1 MRGEAGGELLRTAG
15 GGLLRMSYWLPVWVL
30 CVTQVLSWG
39 TLYYAF
45 SVLLGAI
52 GAGHGWGVAEM
63 VGAFSVAL
71 LVSGICAYPAGKL
84 MQKFGGRAVM
94 SAGSVVGAAAM
105 LVVAFSPT
113 LLGFYAGWALAGMAM
128 AGTLYEPAFA
138 ALAGIYE
145 GDYKRAVTFV
155 TFAGGFASTV
165 FWPLTERMV
174 VWAGWQGTLVVYAG
188 LHLLVCLPLHW
199 FGLPAVSADEAPAAV
214 VRIGGLVRE
223 PRFLL
228 LAGSLT
234 MYATVFSVV
243 SVHLVPL
250 LQAKGATLQHAAW
263 MAAVAGPMQVVG
275 RLIEFRYGANWSA
288 RRTGVLSLA
297 AFVPALIL
305 LMLRPVP
312 VGVLLLAIGVYGMA
326 NGIMTIVRSV
336 SVVELFGREQYAQV
350 SGALAAPATLARAGA
365 PFLASLL
372 LAWAGGYNGVLGALV
387 GVALLAAVLFGR
399 AGRQTD
405 SSSK

>member
-1 MRGEAGGELLRTAG
+1 
-15 GGLLRMSYWLPVWVL
+15 MSYWGPVWVL

-71 LVSGICAYPAGKL
+71 FVSGVCAYPAGKL
-84 MQKFGGRAVM
+84 MQRFGGRAVM

-105 LVVAFSPT
+105 LVVAIAPS
-113 LLGFYAGWALAGMAM
+113 LLGFYAGWGLAGVAM

-188 LHLLVCLPLHW
+188 LHLVVCLPLHW
-199 FGLPAVSADEAPAAV
+199 FGLPVVVAGVAQAP
-214 VRIGGLVRE
+214 VRIAGLLRE

-312 VGVLLLAIGVYGMA
+312 VGVLLVAIGVYGMA

-372 LAWAGGYNGVLGALV
+372 LGWAGGYDGVLMGLV

-399 AGRQTD
+399 AGRQAD

>member
-1 MRGEAGGELLRTAG
+1 
-15 GGLLRMSYWLPVWVL
+15 MSYWLPVWVL

-84 MQKFGGRAVM
+84 MQRFGGRVVM
-94 SAGSVVGAAAM
+94 SAGSVVGAGAM

-113 LLGFYAGWALAGMAM
+113 LLGFYGGWALAGMAM

-138 ALAGIYE
+138 ALAGIYA

-174 VWAGWQGTLVVYAG
+174 VWAGWQGTLVVYAL

-199 FGLPAVSADEAPAAV
+199 FGLPAVVGAAAQAP
-214 VRIGGLVRE
+214 VRMAGLVRE

-263 MAAVAGPMQVVG
+263 MAAVAGPLQVVG
-275 RLIEFRYGANWSA
+275 RLIEFRYGGGWSA

-297 AFVPALIL
+297 AFVPALLL

-336 SVVELFGREQYAQV
+336 IVVELFGREQYAQV

-372 LAWAGGYNGVLGALV
+372 LAWAGGYGEVLGVLV
-387 GVALLAAVLFGR
+387 GVAVLAAVLFGR
-399 AGRQTD
+399 AGGQAD

>member
-1 MRGEAGGELLRTAG
+1 
-15 GGLLRMSYWLPVWVL
+15 MSYWLPVWVL

-84 MQKFGGRAVM
+84 MQRFGGRVVM
-94 SAGSVVGAAAM
+94 SVGSVVGAGAM

-138 ALAGIYE
+138 ALAGIYA

-174 VWAGWQGTLVVYAG
+174 VWAGWQGTLVVYAL

-199 FGLPAVSADEAPAAV
+199 FGLPRVVGAVAQAP
-214 VRIGGLVRE
+214 VRISGLVRE

-336 SVVELFGREQYAQV
+336 AVVELFGREQYAQV

-372 LAWAGGYNGVLGALV
+372 LAWAGGYGEVLGVLV
-387 GVALLAAVLFGR
+387 GVAVLAAVLFGR
-399 AGRQTD
+399 AGGQAD

>member
-1 MRGEAGGELLRTAG
+1 
-15 GGLLRMSYWLPVWVL
+15 MSYWLPVWVL

-84 MQKFGGRAVM
+84 MQRFGGRVVM
-94 SAGSVVGAAAM
+94 SVGSVVGAGAM

-113 LLGFYAGWALAGMAM
+113 LLGFYAGWALAGLAM

-138 ALAGIYE
+138 ALAGIYA

-174 VWAGWQGTLVVYAG
+174 VWAGWQGTLVVYAL

-199 FGLPAVSADEAPAAV
+199 FGLPAVVGAVAQAP
-214 VRIGGLVRE
+214 VRISGLVRE
-223 PRFLL
+223 RRFLL

-336 SVVELFGREQYAQV
+336 AVVELFGREQYAQV

-372 LAWAGGYNGVLGALV
+372 LAWAGGYGEVLGVLV
-387 GVALLAAVLFGR
+387 GVAVLAAVLVGR
-399 AGRQTD
+399 AGGQAD

>member
-1 MRGEAGGELLRTAG
+1 
-15 GGLLRMSYWLPVWVL
+15 MSYWLPVWVL

-84 MQKFGGRAVM
+84 MQRFGGRVVM
-94 SAGSVVGAAAM
+94 SVGSVVGAGAM

-113 LLGFYAGWALAGMAM
+113 LLGFYAGWALAGLAM

-138 ALAGIYE
+138 ALAGIYA

-174 VWAGWQGTLVVYAG
+174 VWAGWQGTLVVYAL

-199 FGLPAVSADEAPAAV
+199 FGLPAVVGAVAQAP
-214 VRIGGLVRE
+214 VRISGLVRE
-223 PRFLL
+223 RRFLL

-336 SVVELFGREQYAQV
+336 AVVELFGREQYAQV

-372 LAWAGGYNGVLGALV
+372 LAWAGGYGEVLGVLV
-387 GVALLAAVLFGR
+387 GVAVLAAVLFGR
-399 AGRQTD
+399 AGGQAD

>member
-1 MRGEAGGELLRTAG
+1 
-15 GGLLRMSYWLPVWVL
+15 MSYWLPVWVL

-84 MQKFGGRAVM
+84 MQKFGGRVVM
-94 SAGSVVGAAAM
+94 SAGSGAGAGAM

-138 ALAGIYE
+138 ALAGIYA

-174 VWAGWQGTLVVYAG
+174 VWAGWQGTLVVYAL

-199 FGLPAVSADEAPAAV
+199 FGLPAVVGAVAQAP
-214 VRIGGLVRE
+214 VRISGLVRE

-336 SVVELFGREQYAQV
+336 AVVELFGREQYAQV

-372 LAWAGGYNGVLGALV
+372 LAWAGGYGEVLGVLV
-387 GVALLAAVLFGR
+387 GVAVLAAVLFGR
-399 AGRQTD
+399 AGGQAD

>member
-1 MRGEAGGELLRTAG
+1 
-15 GGLLRMSYWLPVWVL
+15 MSYWLPVWVL

-71 LVSGICAYPAGKL
+71 FVSGVCAYPAGKL
-84 MQKFGGRAVM
+84 MQRFGGRAVM
-94 SAGSVVGAAAM
+94 SAGSVVGAGAM
-105 LVVAFSPT
+105 LVVAFAPT
-113 LLGFYAGWALAGMAM
+113 LLVFYFGWGMAGMAM

-138 ALAGIYE
+138 ALAGIYA

-174 VWAGWQGTLVVYAG
+174 VWAGWQGTLVVYAL

-199 FGLPAVSADEAPAAV
+199 FGLPAVVGAVAQAP
-214 VRIGGLVRE
+214 VRISGLVRE
-223 PRFLL
+223 RRFLL

-297 AFVPALIL
+297 AFVPALLL

-312 VGVLLLAIGVYGMA
+312 VGVLLLAIGMYGMA

-336 SVVELFGREQYAQV
+336 AVVELFGREQYAQV

-372 LAWAGGYNGVLGALV
+372 LAWAGGYGEVLGVLV
-387 GVALLAAVLFGR
+387 GVAVLAAVLFGR
-399 AGRQTD
+399 AGGQAD

>member
-1 MRGEAGGELLRTAG
+1 
-15 GGLLRMSYWLPVWVL
+15 MSYWGPVWVL

-71 LVSGICAYPAGKL
+71 LVSGICAYPAGKV
-84 MQKFGGRAVM
+84 MQKFGGRVVM
-94 SAGSVVGAAAM
+94 SAGSVLGAGAM
-105 LVVAFSPT
+105 LVVAFSSS
-113 LLGFYAGWALAGMAM
+113 LLGFYVGWALAGMAM

-199 FGLPAVSADEAPAAV
+199 FGLPAVSSEAAPAAV

-263 MAAVAGPMQVVG
+263 MAAVAGPLQVVG

-288 RRTGVLSLA
+288 RRTGMLSLA

-305 LMLRPVP
+305 LMLRSVP

-336 SVVELFGREQYAQV
+336 IVVELFGREQYAQV

-372 LAWAGGYNGVLGALV
+372 LAWAGGYGGVLMGLV
-387 GVALLAAVLFGR
+387 GVAVLAAVLFGR
-399 AGRQTD
+399 AGRQAD

>member
-1 MRGEAGGELLRTAG
+1 
-15 GGLLRMSYWLPVWVL
+15 MSYWLPVWVL

-84 MQKFGGRAVM
+84 MQKFGGRVVM
-94 SAGSVVGAAAM
+94 SAGSVAGAGAM

-138 ALAGIYE
+138 ALAGIYA

-174 VWAGWQGTLVVYAG
+174 VWAGWQGTLVVYAL

-199 FGLPAVSADEAPAAV
+199 FGLPAVVGAVAQAP
-214 VRIGGLVRE
+214 VRISGLVRE

-275 RLIEFRYGANWSA
+275 RRIEFRYGANWSA

-336 SVVELFGREQYAQV
+336 AVVELFGREQYAQV

-372 LAWAGGYNGVLGALV
+372 LAWAGGYGEVLGVLV
-387 GVALLAAVLFGR
+387 GVAVLAAVLFGR
-399 AGRQTD
+399 AGGQAD

>member
-1 MRGEAGGELLRTAG
+1 
-15 GGLLRMSYWLPVWVL
+15 MSYWLPVWAL
-30 CVTQVLSWG
+30 CVTELLSWG
-39 TLYYAF
+39 TLYFAF

-71 LVSGICAYPAGKL
+71 LMSGICAYPAGKL
-84 MQKFGGRAVM
+84 MQRFGGRAVM
-94 SAGSVVGAAAM
+94 SGGSLIAAGAM
-105 LVVAFSPT
+105 GVVAYAPS
-113 LLGFYAGWALAGMAM
+113 LGVFYLGWAMAGVAM

-138 ALAGIYE
+138 ALAEIYQ

-155 TFAGGFASTV
+155 TFAGGFASSV
-165 FWPLTERMV
+165 FWPLTERME
-174 VWAGWQGTLVVYAG
+174 VWAGWRGTLLTYAG

-199 FGLPAVSADEAPAAV
+199 FGLPAALAGTGEEP
-214 VRIGGLVRE
+214 VRMAGVLRE
-223 PRFLL
+223 RRFLL

-234 MYATVFSVV
+234 MYAAVFSVV
-243 SVHLVPL
+243 MVHLVPL
-250 LQAKGATLQHAAW
+250 LQAKGATLREAAW

-275 RLIEFRYGANWSA
+275 RVIEFRYGDQWSA

-305 LMLRPVP
+305 LRIEGAP
-312 VGVLLLAIGVYGMA
+312 GWVLLLAIGVYGMA
-326 NGIMTIVRSV
+326 NGIITIARSV
-336 SVVELFGREQYAQV
+336 MVMELFGREQYAQV
-350 SGALAAPATLARAGA
+350 SGALAVPSTLARAGA

-372 LAWAGGYNGVLGALV
+372 LGWMGGYGEVLGVLAILAV
-387 GVALLAAVLFGR
+387 MAAVLFWR
-399 AGRQTD
+399 AGGQAD

>member
-105 LVVAFSPT
+105 LVVVFSPT

>member
-1 MRGEAGGELLRTAG
+1 
-15 GGLLRMSYWLPVWVL
+15 
-30 CVTQVLSWG
+30 
-39 TLYYAF
+39 
-45 SVLLGAI
+45 
-52 GAGHGWGVAEM
+52 
-63 VGAFSVAL
+63 
-71 LVSGICAYPAGKL
+71 
-84 MQKFGGRAVM
+84 
-94 SAGSVVGAAAM
+94 
-105 LVVAFSPT
+105 
-113 LLGFYAGWALAGMAM
+113 M

-138 ALAGIYE
+138 ALAGIYA

-174 VWAGWQGTLVVYAG
+174 VWAGWQGTLVVYAL

-199 FGLPAVSADEAPAAV
+199 FGLPAVVGAVAQAP
-214 VRIGGLVRE
+214 VRISGLVRE

-336 SVVELFGREQYAQV
+336 AVVELFGREQYAQV

-372 LAWAGGYNGVLGALV
+372 LAWAGGYGEVLGVLV
-387 GVALLAAVLFGR
+387 GVAVLAAVLFGR
-399 AGRQTD
+399 AGGQAD

>member
-1 MRGEAGGELLRTAG
+1 
-15 GGLLRMSYWLPVWVL
+15 MSYWLPVWVL

-84 MQKFGGRAVM
+84 MQKFGGRVVM
-94 SAGSVVGAAAM
+94 SAGSVLGAGAM
-105 LVVAFSPT
+105 LVVAFSSS
-113 LLGFYAGWALAGMAM
+113 LLGFYVGWALAGMAM

-199 FGLPAVSADEAPAAV
+199 FGLPAVVGAVAQAP
-214 VRIGGLVRE
+214 VRMAGLVRE
-223 PRFLL
+223 RRFLL

-275 RLIEFRYGANWSA
+275 RLIEFRYGGGWSA
-288 RRTGVLSLA
+288 RLTGVLSLV

-336 SVVELFGREQYAQV
+336 IVVELFGREQYAQV

-372 LAWAGGYNGVLGALV
+372 LAWAGGYGGVLMGLV
-387 GVALLAAVLFGR
+387 GVAVLAAVLFGR
-399 AGRQTD
+399 AGRQAD

>member
-1 MRGEAGGELLRTAG
+1 
-15 GGLLRMSYWLPVWVL
+15 MSYWGPVWVL

-71 LVSGICAYPAGKL
+71 LVSGVCAYPAGKL
-84 MQKFGGRAVM
+84 MQRFGGRAVM
-94 SAGSVVGAAAM
+94 SGGAAVGAAAM
-105 LVVAFSPT
+105 LVVAFAPT
-113 LLGFYAGWALAGMAM
+113 LLGFYAGWAMAGVAM

-155 TFAGGFASTV
+155 SFAGGFASTV

-199 FGLPAVSADEAPAAV
+199 FGLPVVVGAAAQAP
-214 VRIGGLVRE
+214 VRISGLVRE
-223 PRFLL
+223 RRFLL

-263 MAAVAGPMQVVG
+263 MAAVAGPLQVVG
-275 RLIEFRYGANWSA
+275 RLIEFRYGGGWSA
-288 RRTGVLSLA
+288 RRTGMLSLA
-297 AFVPALIL
+297 AFVPALVL

-336 SVVELFGREQYAQV
+336 AVVELFGREQYAQV

-365 PFLASLL
+365 PFLASLVL
-372 LAWAGGYNGVLGALV
+372 GWAGGYDAVLLGLV
-387 GVALLAAVLFGR
+387 GVAVLAAVLFGR
-399 AGRQTD
+399 AGGQAD

>member
-1 MRGEAGGELLRTAG
+1 
-15 GGLLRMSYWLPVWVL
+15 
-30 CVTQVLSWG
+30 
-39 TLYYAF
+39 
-45 SVLLGAI
+45 
-52 GAGHGWGVAEM
+52 
-63 VGAFSVAL
+63 
-71 LVSGICAYPAGKL
+71 
-84 MQKFGGRAVM
+84 
-94 SAGSVVGAAAM
+94 M

-113 LLGFYAGWALAGMAM
+113 LLGFYAGWALAGLAM

-138 ALAGIYE
+138 ALAGIYA

-174 VWAGWQGTLVVYAG
+174 VWAGWQGTLVVYAL

-199 FGLPAVSADEAPAAV
+199 FGLPAVVGAVAQAP
-214 VRIGGLVRE
+214 VRISGLVRE
-223 PRFLL
+223 RRFLL

-336 SVVELFGREQYAQV
+336 AVVELFGREQYAQV

-372 LAWAGGYNGVLGALV
+372 LAWAGGYGEVLGVLV
-387 GVALLAAVLFGR
+387 GVAVLAAVLFGR
-399 AGRQTD
+399 AGGQAD

>member
-1 MRGEAGGELLRTAG
+1 
-15 GGLLRMSYWLPVWVL
+15 MSYWLPVWVL

-84 MQKFGGRAVM
+84 MQRFGGRVVM
-94 SAGSVVGAAAM
+94 SVGSVVGPGAM

-113 LLGFYAGWALAGMAM
+113 LLGFYAGWALAGLAM

-138 ALAGIYE
+138 ALAGIYA

-174 VWAGWQGTLVVYAG
+174 VWAGWQGTLVVYAL

-199 FGLPAVSADEAPAAV
+199 FGLPAVVGAVAQAP
-214 VRIGGLVRE
+214 VRISGLVRE
-223 PRFLL
+223 RRFLL

-336 SVVELFGREQYAQV
+336 AVVELFGREQYAQV

-372 LAWAGGYNGVLGALV
+372 LAWAGGYGEVLGVLV
-387 GVALLAAVLFGR
+387 GVAVLAAVLFGR
-399 AGRQTD
+399 AGGQAD